1 MRIANRV
8 AALSLWLT
16 ILATT
21 EVDAATIILE
31 TGLVGPNLK
40 GVNGGIDLS
49 WSSSIFYTNV
59 DLIAAIFSGSAP
71 RSHMFFLTTHIGLR
85 EGTKA

>member
-40 GVNGGIDLS
+40 GVNGGIGPC

-59 DLIAAIFSGSAP
+59 DVIAAIFSGSA
-71 RSHMFFLTTHIGLR
+71 RGSHTFFLTAHIRLR
-85 EGTKA
+85 EGTQA